1 MKVTFIIIT
10 KDRPRMVRNLINS
23 ILKAKLDSFSLVIID
38 DSNTSN
44 FLHTRSFLRSHSIP
58 FKQFSSLQA
67 GRYVKKTLEKVNFT
81 ANERKFIKN
90 CTGLSSPF
98 CRYVERFLEVN
109 KLKSDLISSGLQFAP
124 YSPARNLGIYCTVRF
139 FNPKII
145 LFLDDDCLILRPERL
160 ESQLRLM
167 GTKINQKII
176 LAVSGLYKDLLKFE
190 QKESSEHHISKKIVR
205 TLRGMDAFLRKS
217 FMVKKERFKIM
228 PPHMLGGALILSK
241 KVFHVVPFDPYVA
254 RGEDHAYALD
264 LKSFL
269 GENEIAIRDN
279 HFIVDHRREFSQN
292 HTNTNVLRDIF
303 RFVYS
308 HAKTG
313 HSFITLFVFRWL
325 FASII
330 QLFLNPSKHKQ
341 YKNELWALLFLA
353 PKFAKENAY
362 KFRQNVAAWKGFVDQ
377 SKSKS
382 LTASA

>member
-1 MKVTFIIIT
+1 MKITFIIIT
-10 KDRPRMVRNLINS
+10 KDRPRMVKHLINS
-23 ILKAKLDSFSLVIID
+23 ILKARLDSFSLVIID
-38 DSNTSN
+38 DSNAGN
-44 FLHTRSFLRSHSIP
+44 FLHTRSFLQSHSIP
-58 FKQFSSLQA
+58 FKQLGSLQA
-67 GRYVKKTLEKVNFT
+67 GSHVEKTLEKVNLT
-81 ANERKFIKN
+81 ADKKNFIRN
-90 CTGLSSPF
+90 CTGLSPPF
-98 CRYVERFLEVN
+98 CGYVERFLGVN
-109 KLKSDLISSGLQFAP
+109 KLKPGFASSGLQFAP
-124 YSPARNLGIYCTVRF
+124 YSHARNLGIYCAVRF
-139 FNPKII
+139 FNPEII

-160 ESQLRLM
+160 ESQLRLVE
-167 GTKINQKII
+167 TKLNQKNIV
-176 LAVSGLYKDLLKFE
+176 AVSGLYKDLLKFE
-190 QKESSEHHISKKIVR
+190 QKESSEHRISKKIVR
-205 TLRGMDAFLRKS
+205 ILRGMDVFLRKS
-217 FMVKKERFKIM
+217 FMVEKERFKIM

-241 KVFHVVPFDPYVA
+241 KVFHIVPFDPYVA

-279 HFIVDHRREFSQN
+279 HFIVGHRKEFSQN

-313 HSFITLFVFRWL
+313 HSFIPLFVFRWL

-330 QLFLNPSKHKQ
+330 QLFLHPSKHKQ

-353 PKFAKENAY
+353 PKFAKENAC